1 MNNPLN
7 GEAETNAY
15 FNVPPLIGVPSCVTS
30 DAYLVFGCGVPPVV
44 VESLDC
50 PFPPHAANVKA
61 TAAVEKNNSPFFFIF
76 PPDCQTYIRIV

>member
-1 MNNPLN
+1 MHI
-7 GEAETNAY
+7 

-50 PFPPHAANVKA
+50 PFPPQAANVKA
-61 TAAVEKNNSPFFFIF
+61 TARS
-76 PPDCQTYIRIV
+76 